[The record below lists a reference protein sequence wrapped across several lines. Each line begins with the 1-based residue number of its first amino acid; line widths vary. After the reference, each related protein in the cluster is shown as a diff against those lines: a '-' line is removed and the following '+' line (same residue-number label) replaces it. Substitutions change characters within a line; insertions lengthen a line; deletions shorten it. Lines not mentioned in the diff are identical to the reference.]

1 LTHYLLAL
9 LVAAAPAARKH
20 KSVKRAPAARP
31 EDDTRLKGD
40 DKAFAKAAL
49 SLVTPADQAE
59 LPEDDG
65 VRIEIKLS
73 GYALGPLQ
81 PGGPTPHAH
90 LIVDNEPALELDDA
104 SVPYELR
111 GLARGPHLLR
121 VVLCRPWHEVVKAPR
136 AFAMARFWV
145 GPKLEGKAGHA
156 AEFVAWPD
164 PHKPFVTYVLPVGEP
179 PEDLELEKLQKP
191 ETVPDPSIATP
202 GEAVPSQKQTGG
214 AGFAGDGRS
223 ANARSIGERA
233 VLDFYLSN
241 SKLARRG
248 DKLKVILDRR
258 ELPLVTEWKPQ
269 HLRRARLGPHKLTI
283 DLLNRKGLKVKNAV
297 NRTDRAFTAG
307 N

>member
-1 LTHYLLAL
+1 VTHVILAL
-9 LVAAAPAARKH
+9 LVAAAPAPRRH
-20 KSVKRAPAARP
+20 KGVKRAPAARP

-40 DKAFAKAAL
+40 DKSFAKASL
-49 SLVTPADQAE
+49 SLATPADQAE
-59 LPEDDG
+59 LPADEG

-81 PGGPTPHAH
+81 PGGPVPHAH

-104 SVPYELR
+104 SAPYELR

-121 VVLCRPWHEVVKAPR
+121 VVLCRPWHEVVKAPH
-136 AFAMARFWV
+136 AFALARFWV
-145 GPKLEGKAGHA
+145 GPRLEGKAGHA

-164 PHKPFVTYVLPVGEP
+164 VRKPFVTYVLPVGAP
-179 PEDLELEKLQKP
+179 PEELELEQLQRADA
-191 ETVPDPSIATP
+191 VPDPSIATP
-202 GEAVPSQKQTGG
+202 GEAADAGPPPEKQK
-214 AGFAGDGRS
+214 RVS
-223 ANARSIGERA
+223 EHP

-269 HLRRARLGPHKLTI
+269 HLRRARPGPHKLTV
-283 DLLNRKGLKVKNAV
+283 DLLNRKGLKVKNAI
-297 NRTDRAFTAG
+297 NRTDRAFVAG